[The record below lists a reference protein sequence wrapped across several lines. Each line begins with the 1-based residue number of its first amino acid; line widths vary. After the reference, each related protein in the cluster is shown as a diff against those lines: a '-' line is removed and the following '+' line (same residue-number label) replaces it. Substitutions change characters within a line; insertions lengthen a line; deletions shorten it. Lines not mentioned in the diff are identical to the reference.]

1 MQNDEIEESLA
12 ASQEKK
18 LTAKGNDAIGASH
31 ERQIGSRSSNSS
43 DEPRVNGLSSDGSH
57 MFVFTNEKAGMKS
70 VDKER
75 ANRII
80 YEMSKN
86 SSYFKQAELQ
96 DRKVDV
102 KVRGTTCTVISH
114 VISVSTVLKCF
125 APHVARNARD
135 TRP

>member
-1 MQNDEIEESLA
+1 MKNVKNEETSA
-12 ASQEKK
+12 ASEEKQ
-18 LTAKGNDAIGASH
+18 LAAKGNGTIGASH
-31 ERQIGSRSSNSS
+31 EQQIDSSNSGS
-43 DEPRVNGLSSDGSH
+43 DEPRVKGRSSDGSH

-96 DRKVDV
+96 DQKVDV
-102 KVRGTTCTVISH
+102 KVRCPAVRAVI
-114 VISVSTVLKCF
+114 T
-125 APHVARNARD
+125 
-135 TRP
+135 

>member
-1 MQNDEIEESLA
+1 MQNVGNKENLA
-12 ASQEKK
+12 ASEEKQP
-18 LTAKGNDAIGASH
+18 TAKGNDAVGASH
-31 ERQIGSRSSNSS
+31 MRQIDSSSSSS
-43 DEPRVNGLSSDGSH
+43 DEPRVNGMSSDGSH

-96 DRKVDV
+96 DQKVDV
-102 KVRGTTCTVISH
+102 KVRGTTTAFV
-114 VISVSTVLKCF
+114 
-125 APHVARNARD
+125 
-135 TRP
+135 